1 MSEWSIA
8 TLLPHAGAMILLDAV
23 IEIEGERIVC
33 TRTVRAGGVFND
45 EAGHLP
51 AWSGIE
57 LMAQSVAAWDGWQA
71 HLTHEPVR
79 PGLLVGTRHYHCNVD
94 SFDLGS
100 ELRIEAVRHFHDDD
114 GMAMFRCRIDA
125 GNACAK
131 AQLNVFSPRDPLAF
145 FAVTAQSPAH
155 D

>member
-1 MSEWSIA
+1 MSEWSID

-33 TRTVRAGGVFND
+33 TRRIRAGGVFND
-45 EAGHLP
+45 ADGHLP

-57 LMAQSVAAWDGWQA
+57 LMAQCVAAWDGWQA
-71 HLTHEPVR
+71 RQTQAPVR

-94 SFDLGS
+94 SFALGS
-100 ELRIEAVRHFHDDD
+100 ELRIEAVRRFHDDD
-114 GMAMFRCRIDA
+114 GMAMFTCRIDA
-125 GNACAK
+125 DGARAT

-145 FAVTAQSPAH
+145 FAVTAQSPTH
-155 D
+155 V